1 MIKGCDSNTT
11 YLIKLLECAFGYGI
25 IRKNVTPSKFEA
37 KTVISQSHT
46 GCHCYT
52 VSSLLH

>member
-25 IRKNVTPSKFEA
+25 IRKNVMPSKFETN
-37 KTVISQSHT
+37 TVICVHIQ
-46 GCHCYT
+46 GA
-52 VSSLLH
+52 LLYCLLIIT